1 MMKNL
6 TTAIMLTLSTFAIS
20 QRTEKKIWKENT
32 PGYELQI
39 ASRHYYT
46 GNALVAGGSLLY
58 VVGSIYYFNS
68 NYNNNYYVDPNSG
81 NYYQQKESGS
91 GWKALTY
98 IGVGA
103 MIVGMGY
110 MIESHSHI
118 GRAGILLDER
128 GVGVSIPIK

>member
-1 MMKNL
+1 MK
-6 TTAIMLTLSTFAIS
+6 
-20 QRTEKKIWKENT
+20 R
-32 PGYELQI
+32 
-39 ASRHYYT
+39 
-46 GNALVAGGSLLY
+46 LLLI
-58 VVGSIYYFNS
+58 GSIYYFNS
-68 NYNNNYYVDPNSG
+68 NYNNNYYVDPNG

-91 GWKALTY
+91 AWKAITY